1 MPEEI
6 PLAETEVVTPEE
18 LAAMRN
24 TVTKVPLE
32 AGIGVITNDVFWP
45 IIGITG
51 DGRPVLEP
59 PTGLDLQE
67 VVNPDEFDLE
77 EVFD

>member
-6 PLAETEVVTPEE
+6 PFVETEVVSPEE
-18 LAAMRN
+18 LAAMRK
-24 TVTKVPLE
+24 TITEVPLE

-45 IIGITG
+45 IVGIAG
-51 DGRPVLEP
+51 DGRPSFTPNTKLIQGVI
-59 PTGLDLQE
+59 
-67 VVNPDEFDLE
+67 NPDEFDLE